1 MTGSLMSRTNPAAGL
16 ADARQPFRNKE
27 TIMFNR
33 LALAL
38 LAATLISAPVMAQ
51 APAAPSSAPAAA
63 DTAKPAKHVHK
74 ASKGQAAH
82 MKAKK
87 PTKEAGKA
95 KAKKPAA
102 TTAAAKS

>member
-1 MTGSLMSRTNPAAGL
+1 MVRSASGAVQRDRARMTGSLMSRTNPAAGL

-63 DTAKPAKHVHK
+63 DTR
-74 ASKGQAAH
+74 QA
-82 MKAKK
+82 
-87 PTKEAGKA
+87 G
-95 KAKKPAA
+95 
-102 TTAAAKS
+102 